1 MNNIQILIA
10 AHQDVYVPK
19 NQLLRPFQVG
29 TALAEN
35 KLPDIL
41 HDDQGVHISEKNKTY
56 CELTAQYWAWKNLEA
71 DYYGFFHYRR
81 YLDFSGKYEPD
92 RRHLTGPRMSPYKEE
107 GSIRTDLSKFGLH
120 EKQMRKIIEAYD
132 VITVLGEWMNV
143 TVYEQY
149 CQFHQQEDLDCAI
162 RILKETYPQFAKA
175 CDWYMNSKYI
185 YFCNMY
191 IMKREY
197 FFAYMEWLFPILEQ
211 FEQEKDFSECSER
224 EMRATGF
231 LAERLF
237 GVYYTQLKRMGKASC
252 CELGYIIF
260 HDTQPERVMKP
271 YFGTDSVNLVTAAN
285 HAFVPYLSVML
296 ASVIKY
302 ADSRTNY
309 DIVVMH
315 TDVSMEYQK
324 MTEKM
329 ADGRK
334 NICIRFLDVSE
345 RVKGIKLHVHDHLTP
360 ETYFRYFMLDLMP
373 EYAKALWLD
382 ADLVVLTDV
391 GELYHKD
398 LHRHCISAVRDLDMI
413 GTYRTDPHVKKYADK
428 MLKLKHPYDYFQAG
442 VMLLNLKKIREKYT
456 SEDFIRITTQ
466 YRWRMMDQDVLNKM
480 LQGEYLVLD
489 QKWNVMMDWQEN
501 GKKRSDILKH
511 APYRLWKEYEQAREA
526 PAVIH
531 YAGGWKPWKV
541 PDCDFASCFW
551 SFARR
556 SPFYEIILY
565 NCIPQARFR
574 CRTKDNPMRVFRLR
588 PTNFRITID
597 MQKVNQLLPAGS
609 LRRRLVRTVCGKFL

>member
-19 NQLLRPFQVG
+19 NQLLRPIQVG

-35 KLPDIL
+35 KLPDML
-41 HDDQGVHISEKNKTY
+41 YDNEGVHISEKNKTY

-231 LAERLF
+231 FAERLF
-237 GVYYTQLKRMGKASC
+237 GVYYTQLK
-252 CELGYIIF
+252 
-260 HDTQPERVMKP
+260 
-271 YFGTDSVNLVTAAN
+271 
-285 HAFVPYLSVML
+285 
-296 ASVIKY
+296 
-302 ADSRTNY
+302 
-309 DIVVMH
+309 
-315 TDVSMEYQK
+315 
-324 MTEKM
+324 
-329 ADGRK
+329 
-334 NICIRFLDVSE
+334 
-345 RVKGIKLHVHDHLTP
+345 
-360 ETYFRYFMLDLMP
+360 
-373 EYAKALWLD
+373 
-382 ADLVVLTDV
+382 
-391 GELYHKD
+391 
-398 LHRHCISAVRDLDMI
+398 
-413 GTYRTDPHVKKYADK
+413 
-428 MLKLKHPYDYFQAG
+428 
-442 VMLLNLKKIREKYT
+442 
-456 SEDFIRITTQ
+456 
-466 YRWRMMDQDVLNKM
+466 
-480 LQGEYLVLD
+480 
-489 QKWNVMMDWQEN
+489 
-501 GKKRSDILKH
+501 
-511 APYRLWKEYEQAREA
+511 
-526 PAVIH
+526 
-531 YAGGWKPWKV
+531 
-541 PDCDFASCFW
+541 
-551 SFARR
+551 
-556 SPFYEIILY
+556 
-565 NCIPQARFR
+565 
-574 CRTKDNPMRVFRLR
+574 
-588 PTNFRITID
+588 
-597 MQKVNQLLPAGS
+597 
-609 LRRRLVRTVCGKFL
+609 